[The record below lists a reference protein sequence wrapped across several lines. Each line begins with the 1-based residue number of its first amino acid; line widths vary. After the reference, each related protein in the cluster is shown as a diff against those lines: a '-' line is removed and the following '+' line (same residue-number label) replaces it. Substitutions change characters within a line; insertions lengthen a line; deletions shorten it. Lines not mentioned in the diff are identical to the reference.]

1 MLLPLSFLSPTPPM
15 YVEFSFPHPM
25 HYPELP
31 RLLLSIPRPH
41 CPLYCFNL
49 TLFLPIEFPS
59 SFALH
64 LPLRTPCTF
73 NSPFLFFRVPYT
85 PVLCNASPQCIPLFV
100 IFPFLLFPCC
110 KYFSKQSVV
119 TMCLQFDALGGT
131 SMKPRSKR
139 APHSKRLSI
148 KDLALELA
156 KKHVSFFLRLRASKI
171 HGYTVRVPYPL
182 SLARP
187 VYIALSLVFRLNQR
201 LPTVTIYLISLTLIM
216 AFISG

>member
-1 MLLPLSFLSPTPPM
+1 MIKLHTICPHFYSVVLHANDFTIKVFVPYPSMHVAFA
-15 YVEFSFPHPM
+15 FPHPM

-31 RLLLSIPRPH
+31 RLLVCIPWPH
-41 CPLYCFNL
+41 CPLHCFNL
-49 TLFLPIEFPS
+49 TLFPPTEIPS
-59 SFALH
+59 SFAFPFASEN
-64 LPLRTPCTF
+64 PLSF
-73 NSPFLFFRVPYT
+73 EVLFYFSVPYT
-85 PVLCNASPQCIPLFV
+85 PFLCNASPQCIPLVV

-156 KKHVSFFLRLRASKI
+156 KKHVSFFSKTASQQDTRI
-171 HGYTVRVPYPL
+171 L
-182 SLARP
+182 L
-187 VYIALSLVFRLNQR
+187 ALS
-201 LPTVTIYLISLTLIM
+201 S
-216 AFISG
+216 